1 MKRLNLR
8 GGEGGG
14 GLADKLSPQV
24 RRLAI
29 IGLSGVIVV
38 AAGWVGMRL
47 FMAPPPPPPPPVVR
61 PQPRPPVA
69 QPRPPAAPPG
79 AQTPSPPATAAPQAK
94 APPAAPQAKAPPSPP
109 PAAKVEAKA
118 ATPPPPPAEKGA
130 AESKAARKVSYSL
143 QVAAM
148 VQEANA
154 TSMQRRLGQMGY
166 KPRVRKGNAYV
177 TKHVVYGG
185 EPVSKSEAEEAGR
198 RLTVDG
204 FHVVVKPVGKGHA
217 PELGSFIDLNEAIDL
232 ARDIQKKGYVPR
244 IVSKPVNTVVYQIR
258 LGEFPSKHAART
270 KGEELK
276 SKGFQYL
283 IIKN

>member
-1 MKRLNLR
+1 M
-8 GGEGGG
+8 
-14 GLADKLSPQV
+14 
-24 RRLAI
+24 
-29 IGLSGVIVV
+29 
-38 AAGWVGMRL
+38 

-94 APPAAPQAKAPPSPP
+94 APAAAPAAKAPPAAPQAKAPPPPP

-118 ATPPPPPAEKGA
+118 ATPPAPPPPPPAEKGA

-154 TSMQRRLGQMGY
+154 ISMQRRLGQMGY

-185 EPVSKSEAEEAGR
+185 EPVSKSEAEEVGR
-198 RLTVDG
+198 RLTIDG
-204 FHVVVKPVGKGHA
+204 FHLVVKPVGKGHA
-217 PELGSFIDLNEAIDL
+217 PELGAFIDLNEAIDL

-258 LGEFPSKHAART
+258 LGEFPSTHAART

-283 IIKN
+283 IVKN